1 MAEIDPITRGI
12 RIKQWLEDEA
22 VVWALDELK
31 QQNYTLFLAAKTTE
45 ELIGAQARQ
54 QAFEAFTRTLRAIV
68 GEGEFEQHHREH
80 PEQNATER

>member
-1 MAEIDPITRGI
+1 MIDPVIRGI

-22 VVWALDELK
+22 VMWAMDELK
-31 QQNYTLFLAAKTTE
+31 RANYESFLSAKTTE

-54 QAFEAFTRTLRAIV
+54 QAFEAFAQTLRAIV
-68 GEGEFEQHHREH
+68 GEGEMEQHKREH